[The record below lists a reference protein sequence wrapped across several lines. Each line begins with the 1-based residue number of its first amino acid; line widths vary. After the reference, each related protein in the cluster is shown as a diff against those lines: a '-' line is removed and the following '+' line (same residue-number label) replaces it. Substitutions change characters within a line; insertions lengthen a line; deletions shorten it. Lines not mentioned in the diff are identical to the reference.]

1 MAVPRTYAAQTIRVY
16 RSPRTSICHQVVEYV
31 VVQGSAAALDTD
43 IVTRAKEAAEVEVS
57 AAKGLD
63 SEPCVPR
70 VDGIA
75 FAVGTTSGER

>member
-1 MAVPRTYAAQTIRVY
+1 M
-16 RSPRTSICHQVVEYV
+16 
-31 VVQGSAAALDTD
+31 VQGSAAALDTD